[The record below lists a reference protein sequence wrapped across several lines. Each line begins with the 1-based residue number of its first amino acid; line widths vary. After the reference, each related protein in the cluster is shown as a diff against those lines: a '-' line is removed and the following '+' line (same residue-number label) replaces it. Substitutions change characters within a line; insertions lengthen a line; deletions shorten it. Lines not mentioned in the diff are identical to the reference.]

1 MIMKINI
8 VKTLLFA
15 IFISSSHFVLAQE
28 PLRFDLLNQDTDSS
42 IGQQQSISQGYQQGH
57 RQHYQSN
64 HRQYY
69 RQGNQYGYQDP
80 WRWGAGWNNH
90 WGPNIGIG
98 WSSGYRWG
106 NDWGWRDPWYNNRR
120 ANYDYDR
127 NDYNRYN
134 EYPRREVR
142 VEPVV
147 VTPPERTTTSI
158 QYDRGIKTLPENA
171 RVIQLEG
178 KTLYEWQGVRYVYD
192 WSTETYIKVE

>member
-8 VKTLLFA
+8 VKVLLLAVA
-15 IFISSSHFVLAQE
+15 ISSHFVLAKE
-28 PLRFDLLNQDTDSS
+28 PLRFDLLNQDTESS

-64 HRQYY
+64 HRQHY
-69 RQGNQYGYQDP
+69 RQSNQYGYQAP
-80 WRWGAGWNNH
+80 WRWGTGWNNH

-127 NDYNRYN
+127 NDYNRYS
-134 EYPRREVR
+134 EYPRRDVI
-142 VEPVV
+142 VEPVF
-147 VTPPERTTTSI
+147 VTEPTRTTTSI
-158 QYDRGIKTLPENA
+158 QYDRTIKTLPENA

-178 KTLYEWQGVRYVYD
+178 KTLYEWQGIRYVYD
-192 WSTETYIKVE
+192 WSTERYVKVE